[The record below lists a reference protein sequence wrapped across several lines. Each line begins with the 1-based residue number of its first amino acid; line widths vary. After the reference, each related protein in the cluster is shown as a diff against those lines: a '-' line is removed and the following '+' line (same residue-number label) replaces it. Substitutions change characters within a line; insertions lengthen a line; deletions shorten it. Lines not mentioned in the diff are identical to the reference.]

1 MTILSPEKRGIHL
14 RACRQEGCG
23 ECNDNKNQQ
32 TSIRAVISAVLLAQR
47 VAPRD
52 LFDSGLM
59 STEPLY
65 RSRASSLLMENL
77 HQRGTKLKNPA
88 SANRQT
94 FASSTQHRS
103 RANAHRRT
111 KCAMCLLVSSSIEPW
126 WAMLHVI
133 WMSSECLKSLS
144 FQPIGFGKCRR
155 LRMCAWSA
163 SHCQEESPVVR
174 ACRRRVKHLH

>member
-1 MTILSPEKRGIHL
+1 MESATTT
-14 RACRQEGCG
+14 
-23 ECNDNKNQQ
+23 KNNRLQSGPSSLQ
-32 TSIRAVISAVLLAQR
+32 CCLHNVF
-47 VAPRD
+47 APRD

-59 STEPLY
+59 STESLY

-94 FASSTQHRS
+94 FASSTWHQS
-103 RANAHRRT
+103 RANAT
-111 KCAMCLLVSSSIEPW
+111 AAPKCATCLLVSSSIEPW

-133 WMSSECLKSLS
+133 LMSSECLKSVS
-144 FQPIGFGKCRR
+144 FQPIGLGNCRR
-155 LRMCAWSA
+155 LRMCVWSA
-163 SHCQEESPVVR
+163 SHCQEENPVVR